1 MSELELILLTN
12 SDNCTLYTIKFLED
26 SQNEF
31 QKFVSKFRED
41 ATYGQDYEQIAIFL
55 DQIIKRGALERY
67 FRPEGKM
74 RDHVVALPT
83 IGSKLRLYCLRMS
96 DKILIIGNGGVKS
109 TRTYGEDK
117 TLAGFVLT
125 LQKFEELL
133 KQGQKDGYVIITK
146 SSIQTDRTFG
156 I

>member
-12 SDNCTLYTIKFLED
+12 SDNCTLYTIKFLDD

-31 QKFVSKFRED
+31 HKFVMKFRED
-41 ATYGQDYEQIAIFL
+41 AEFGKDYEQIAIFL

-67 FRPEGKM
+67 FRPEGKI

-83 IGSKLRLYCLRMS
+83 LSSKLRLYCLRMS
-96 DKILIIGNGGVKS
+96 DKILIIGNGGVKT

-117 TLAGFVLT
+117 NLAGYVLT

-133 KQGQKDGYVIITK
+133 KQGQRDGTVVITTSNIL
-146 SSIQTDRTFG
+146 TDRTFE

>member
-1 MSELELILLTN
+1 MSELELGLLTN
-12 SDNCTLYTIKFLED
+12 WYNCTLYTIKFLED

-83 IGSKLRLYCLRMS
+83 
-96 DKILIIGNGGVKS
+96 
-109 TRTYGEDK
+109 
-117 TLAGFVLT
+117 
-125 LQKFEELL
+125 
-133 KQGQKDGYVIITK
+133 
-146 SSIQTDRTFG
+146 
-156 I
+156 

>member
-1 MSELELILLTN
+1 
-12 SDNCTLYTIKFLED
+12 
-26 SQNEF
+26 
-31 QKFVSKFRED
+31 
-41 ATYGQDYEQIAIFL
+41 
-55 DQIIKRGALERY
+55 
-67 FRPEGKM
+67 
-74 RDHVVALPT
+74 
-83 IGSKLRLYCLRMS
+83 MS

-133 KQGQKDGYVIITK
+133 KQGQKDGSVIITK